1 MGIEINNN
9 VSSSI
14 IKNNLALSQSEVE
27 KSIIKIASGKKL
39 SAVEDAANLI
49 LAETLDSQARGSQ
62 TAMENS
68 QTGINALQTAD
79 AGLGSVNE
87 NLQRIRE
94 LSVQAANG
102 TYGDDE
108 RDAIKNEISALTDE
122 INRVANSTSFNK
134 QNLLDG
140 SSNNLTLQT
149 GTNADSSKNSL
160 NIGDALGSVK
170 TEDLG
175 LLSSDDLKTSLNTSS
190 DFANYI
196 DKIDSAIS
204 GVTGQRSNLGAY
216 QNRLESNISSLGTTQ
231 ENLISSQS
239 RIRDTDIAAE
249 MSKLTQNQILS
260 SASAS
265 LLAQANQ
272 MPQIAMT
279 LI

>member
-1 MGIEINNN
+1 MGIEINSNLT
-9 VSSSI
+9 SSI

-27 KSIIKIASGKKL
+27 KSILKIASGKKL

-49 LAETLDSQARGSQ
+49 LAETLNAQARGSQ

-79 AGLGSVNE
+79 SGLEGVNE

-102 TYGDDE
+102 TNGENE
-108 RDAIKNEISALTDE
+108 REAIKNEISALTDE
-122 INRVANSTSFNK
+122 INRVANTTSFNK

-140 SSNNLTLQT
+140 GGNNLTLQT
-149 GTNADSSKNSL
+149 GANGDSDENSL

-175 LLSSDDLKTSLNTSS
+175 LLSGDALKTSLNSS
-190 DFANYI
+190 ADFANYI

-204 GVTGQRSNLGAY
+204 GVTEQRSNIGAY

-231 ENLISSQS
+231 ENLISAQS